1 MALTLDE
8 PQSPQ
13 SELDLAKFATY
24 CVKQGASDA
33 LVASLASWSSYRRG
47 KDGGTVVL
55 VDGRGKRHRSRAEAF
70 ASLSGGTPRKRAA
83 SGAAGAAKKPRATT
97 PEKPPP
103 PEAPPPEAPPPEA
116 PPPEAPPPEAP
127 APPPPPEA
135 PAPPPP
141 PPAPPPPAPPTEATD
156 EELAYAGRVF
166 ADEGVRWLVEEVY
179 FDEDIGALCG
189 SYYDF
194 DARGFD
200 APADEGAVEV
210 TPLAELLGFA
220 AWVDGAAPL
229 EGAAR
234 AAAAAAEARRRDA
247 RDAEAAADGAR
258 AYLAALLAR
267 RQPAWGAATP
277 VAEVGDVDGCRRLLD
292 VHGCVVFRG
301 AASPA
306 EVARAEDLFWA
317 WLEGAAPGLARGDPA
332 THTTAR
338 LGALGWANTGVLAGG
353 AVGQSDF
360 LWHLR
365 LCPGVL
371 ACWRTVLGLRDDEPM
386 VCSLDGCGAL
396 CGIQPLV
403 WVVLTKLE
411 NSLARSH
418 RSRFG

>member
-116 PPPEAPPPEAP
+116 PPPEA
-127 APPPPPEA
+127 PPPEA